1 MSKDE
6 QIKEAYAAVGR
17 FMQEFA
23 HACHALQMLILFV
36 LQHQGGLRDQQ
47 MGLVLISNRAMTAN
61 TLVDMAQHLVEH
73 ISGGKRERV
82 FADIAERFRRLNE
95 DRNSLM
101 HGMTFVGWGNEQTT
115 DWSKFGAYKINSKAT
130 GHYIQEL
137 PKSATELEPWI
148 LEAREISKL
157 VWRYSHWCVLQG
169 SKPEC
174 QFAHLDGH
182 WRSAIESERVPGAR
196 TK

>member
-6 QIKEAYAAVGR
+6 QIEEAYAAMGR

-23 HACHALQMLILFV
+23 HACHALQRLILFV
-36 LQHQGGLRDQQ
+36 LQHRGGLKDEQ
-47 MGLVLISNRAMTAN
+47 MGWVLIGNRAMTAN
-61 TLVDMAQHLVEH
+61 TLKDIAYHLVGH
-73 ISGGKRERV
+73 ISGGEREPV

-101 HGMTFVGWGNEQTT
+101 HGLTFVGCGNEQTT
-115 DWSKFGAYKINSKAT
+115 DWSEFKAYKINSKAT

-157 VWRYSHWCVLQG
+157 VWRYSSFCVLGG
-169 SKPEC
+169 SRPEC
-174 QFAHLDGH
+174 QFAHVDGH
-182 WRSAIESERVPGAR
+182 WRSAVQSERVPGAR